1 MSPHPL
7 ARRLAQALVLAVF
20 AGAIA
25 AYSGLSKTVIVDV
38 DGVSSRVHTF
48 ARSVAGV
55 LDHAG
60 VTVGAHDLVAPSL
73 TTNVG
78 DDSHVLVRHGR
89 PLTLTVDGRRRTVW
103 VTAPTVAEA
112 LSELGLGERGVFVS
126 AARSR
131 AVPLTGLALTVRM
144 PHGVTILH
152 DGRSTHVR
160 TNVATVL
167 QALAAAHVRLGRLD
181 RVSAP
186 LRSMPH
192 DGQRIRVVR
201 VRMPHVTVTSAIPYG
216 VKWHADAS
224 LYKGQSRILRSGRP
238 GLRVQRYLLTVVDG
252 QIRHRKLLSSVV
264 RRHPRARV
272 VAYGTKPRPTY
283 GSHVP
288 GADNLNWYALAG
300 CESGHNPRDYTAPG
314 YYGLYQFTLGTW
326 RSLGG
331 SGDPRDAS
339 VNEQTYRAKLLY
351 VRAGSSPW
359 PECGHYLYS

>member
-1 MSPHPL
+1 VSPAPL
-7 ARRLAQALVLAVF
+7 ARRLAQVLVLAVL

-25 AYSGLSKTVIVDV
+25 AYSGLSKTVVVSV
-38 DGVSSRVHTF
+38 DGVTSKVHTF

-60 VTVGAHDLVAPSL
+60 VVVGPHDLVAPGLS
-73 TTNVG
+73 TDVADG
-78 DDSHVLVRHGR
+78 SHVLVRHGR
-89 PLTLTVDGRRRTVW
+89 PLTLSVDGHRRTVW

-112 LSELGLGERGVFVS
+112 LAELGLGERGVFVS

-131 AVPLTGLALTVRM
+131 ALPLSGFALTVRM

-152 DGRSTHVR
+152 DGRSTRIR

-167 QALAAAHVRLGRLD
+167 QALAAAHIRLGRLD

-192 DGQRIRVVR
+192 DGQRIRVLR
-201 VRMPHVTVTSAIPYG
+201 VRMPHVTVTSAIPYR
-216 VKWHADAS
+216 VKGRPDHS
-224 LYKGQSRILRSGRP
+224 LYKGESRVLRAGRS

-252 QIRHRKLLSSVV
+252 SVRHRKLLSNVV
-264 RRHPRARV
+264 RRHPRARI

-300 CESGHNPRDYTAPG
+300 CESGHNPREYTPPG

-326 RSLGG
+326 QSLGG

-359 PECGHYLYS
+359 PACGQYLYS